1 MSAGSKG
8 HAAKS
13 LASWAQPPQ
22 TPWAFGIGTM
32 IVPAA
37 VRAAATSGVG
47 DGFDTPFAAG
57 VPQATITA
65 TEIRTANPLMTL
77 EPMCFMLVEQ
87 APRRLVTNAIG
98 RERRL
103 GWLQHFRR

>member
-1 MSAGSKG
+1 
-8 HAAKS
+8 
-13 LASWAQPPQ
+13 
-22 TPWAFGIGTM
+22 
-32 IVPAA
+32 
-37 VRAAATSGVG
+37 
-47 DGFDTPFAAG
+47 